1 MKFESNLIYQA
12 VSASI
17 QQRSKKGDI
26 MFKKLVLI
34 AVVLTALLATA
45 SPVFAQAGTY
55 YVDTAYTGTEAGTT
69 TQPFNTL
76 DEAIAAA
83 QANPYGGYI
92 YTKTDTTWKY
102 YGFIE
107 TVNPP
112 DTGAS
117 LSSTALLILLGLASL
132 VLVAA
137 GWILMRRSRV
147 HPSQA

>member
-1 MKFESNLIYQA
+1 
-12 VSASI
+12 
-17 QQRSKKGDI
+17 

-45 SPVFAQAGTY
+45 GPALAQSGTY
-55 YVDTAYTGTEAGTT
+55 YVDTTYTGTEVGTM

-92 YTKTDTTWKY
+92 YTKTDTTWTY
-102 YGFIE
+102 YGFIQ

-112 DTGAS
+112 GTGAPI
-117 LSSTALLILLGLASL
+117 SSTALFVLLGLASL
-132 VLVAA
+132 ILVAT
-137 GWILMRRSRV
+137 GWFLMRRSRTL
-147 HPSQA
+147 PSRA